1 MVRENRAWLF
11 ILFSMVFVGCYAT
24 IAQVLII
31 REFLVVFFGSELCIG
46 IILGTWLFGVAS
58 GAATGGRVVAG
69 FNDHLSAF
77 NIVLMLICL
86 ILPLELVLIRVLR
99 IVLDVPAGQYIPILS
114 LLFSSI
120 AIITP
125 FSFTIG
131 LIFPIGCKV
140 IRGFTRDSA
149 ADIGFVYILESIGS
163 LVGGLLFTFVLIT
176 RFQPLTIILVFNCI
190 LFLNI
195 FLMLLF
201 FDRGFFK
208 KGKSSSLFVRV
219 TSLASLSLFVVTSVL
234 LVSGVVN
241 RVDNY
246 FINVRWSSANPDIKL
261 LESIDSQYKNIV
273 IGIRDDQYSVFGNG
287 QFNFS
292 FPDEYENAQIAHLVM
307 TQHPDPK
314 RVLLIGGG
322 MGGLIGE
329 ILKHPIEELDYIELD
344 HALIESAE
352 KYLPPEEKEA
362 LSDKRVNIFHVDGR
376 YYIKRAKSKK
386 KYDLIFVN
394 IPDPS
399 TAFLNRFYT
408 VQFFQEANDI
418 LAEKGVFVTEIS
430 SAVNYIG
437 EEVGNYTGSIYQTLH
452 SVFPH
457 VIISPGQTNY
467 YFASNSYDTATFD
480 IRRLTNRYVE
490 RGIKSEFFSEYVF
503 NTLLPPEMVKS
514 VADDIK
520 MRKGLSVN
528 TDAKPV
534 TYFFNLMLWDKL
546 TGGKLGGTLQWLRNS
561 HITTFLTPIFIFIVC
576 RFAYV
581 TLFRHTPDVQ
591 QRFNSIVAIAT
602 TGFAGM
608 ALEIILIFAFQNIY
622 GYVYGNIGLIIA
634 VFMFGLAL
642 GGGISNRLILH
653 NKSGKILN
661 RLNFRQCF
669 FATPR
674 TENAEDFPRT
684 KDVED
689 IKIQSHKKIHEE
701 TGGQKEME
709 WIKIFM
715 VIESIIIAYA
725 CIMPFVLNQL
735 SSLFIDS
742 EYLFMILVVITGVL
756 VGLEFPLAG
765 KLYLMRKGE
774 LGITAGMIDSAD
786 HAGAFI
792 GALLTGV
799 LFVPLFGISGSCVI
813 IAALNLMSLLF
824 LLHLYYQKKKS

>member
-1 MVRENRAWLF
+1 MMRENRAWLF

-46 IILGTWLFGVAS
+46 IILGTWLLGIAS
-58 GAATGGRVVAG
+58 GAAAGGRVAG
-69 FNDHLSAF
+69 RFKNHLSAF
-77 NIVLMLICL
+77 IIVLVLMCV
-86 ILPLELVLIRVLR
+86 ILPLELVLIRILR
-99 IVLDVPAGQYIPILS
+99 LILNVPAGQYIPMLS

-120 AIITP
+120 CIITP

-131 LIFPIGCKV
+131 LIFPVGCKV
-140 IRGFTRDSA
+140 IRGFTRDLA

-163 LVGGLLFTFVLIT
+163 LIGGLLFTFVLIT
-176 RFQPLTIILVFNCI
+176 RFPPLTITLILNCI
-190 LFLNI
+190 LFLNV
-195 FLMLLF
+195 FLVFQF
-201 FDRGFFK
+201 FDRGFSK
-208 KGKSSSLFVRV
+208 KGKSSAPFVRGKSLACFSLFFV
-219 TSLASLSLFVVTSVL
+219 TFIL

-246 FINVRWSSANPDIKL
+246 FINVRWSSSNPDIKL
-261 LESIDSQYKNIV
+261 LESIDSRYENIV
-273 IGIRDDQYSVFGNG
+273 VGVRGDQYSVFGNG
-287 QFNFS
+287 QYNFA

-322 MGGLIGE
+322 MGGLIRE
-329 ILKHPIEELDYIELD
+329 VLKHPIEELDYVELD
-344 HALIESAE
+344 SALTESIK

-362 LSDKRVNIFHVDGR
+362 LSDKRVKVFHADGR
-376 YYIKRAKSKK
+376 YYVKSAKQEK

-408 VQFFQEANDI
+408 VQFFQEGSDI
-418 LAEKGVFVTEIS
+418 LADKGVFAIEIS
-430 SAVNYIG
+430 SAVNYMG

-467 YFASNSYDTATFD
+467 YFASNSSGTATFD
-480 IRRLTNRYVE
+480 IRTLTKRYVE
-490 RGIKSEFFSEYVF
+490 RGVKSEFFSEYVF
-503 NTLLPPEMVKS
+503 NTLLPPERVRF
-514 VADDIK
+514 VAREIES
-520 MRKGLSVN
+520 RKGLRVN

-546 TGGKLGGTLQWLRNS
+546 TGSKLGGILQWLKNS
-561 HITTFLTPIFIFIVC
+561 HVKTFLIPVFIFIAC

-581 TLFRHTPDVQ
+581 TVFRRSPDIQ
-591 QRFNSIVAIAT
+591 QRFNSIAAIAT

-622 GYVYGNIGLIIA
+622 GYVYEKIGLIIA
-634 VFMFGLAL
+634 AFMFGLAM
-642 GGGISNRLILH
+642 GGGISNRLILQS
-653 NKSGKILN
+653 KSGNVLN
-661 RLNFRQCF
+661 KLNPFSIFKAGVKSQQNHED
-669 FATPR
+669 
-674 TENAEDFPRT
+674 ENCLSVVGT
-684 KDVED
+684 KVAP
-689 IKIQSHKKIHEE
+689 EE
-701 TGGQKEME
+701 IGGQKEMN
-709 WIKIFM
+709 WIKIF
-715 VIESIIIAYA
+715 VVLESIIVAYA
-725 CIMPFVLNQL
+725 CIMPFILNQL
-735 SSLFIDS
+735 SSLFFDS

-774 LGITAGMIDSAD
+774 LGITAGTINSAD
-786 HAGAFI
+786 HAGACI

-813 IAALNLMSLLF
+813 IGVLNLMSLLF
-824 LLHLYYQKKKS
+824 FLHLYYQKRIF

>member
-1 MVRENRAWLF
+1 MIGENRAWLF

-58 GAATGGRVVAG
+58 GAATGGRIAG
-69 FNDHLSAF
+69 RFKNHLSAF
-77 NIVLMLICL
+77 IIVLVLMCA

-99 IVLDVPAGQYIPILS
+99 IILNVPAGQYIPMLS
-114 LLFSSI
+114 LLFS
-120 AIITP
+120 ALCIITP

-131 LIFPIGCKV
+131 LIFPIGCNV

-163 LVGGLLFTFVLIT
+163 LIGGLLFTFVLIT
-176 RFQPLTIILVFNCI
+176 RFQPFEIVLIFNCI

-195 FLMLLF
+195 FLILQLFDRRFSKKRKSFACILLF
-201 FDRGFFK
+201 F
-208 KGKSSSLFVRV
+208 V
-219 TSLASLSLFVVTSVL
+219 TFIL

-246 FINVRWSSANPDIKL
+246 FINVRWSSSNPNIKL
-261 LESIDSQYKNIV
+261 LESIDSRYENIV
-273 IGIRDDQYSVFGNG
+273 IGVRGDQYSVFGNG
-287 QFNFS
+287 QFNFA
-292 FPDEYENAQIAHLVM
+292 FPDEYENAQIAHLIM
-307 TQHPDPK
+307 TQHPAPK

-322 MGGLIGE
+322 MGGLIRE
-329 ILKHPIEELDYIELD
+329 MLKHPIEELDYVELD
-344 HALIESAE
+344 PALTESIK

-362 LSDKRVNIFHVDGR
+362 LSDKRVKIFHADGR
-376 YYIKRAKSKK
+376 YYVKKAKNKK

-408 VQFFQEANDI
+408 AQFFKEGNDI
-418 LAEKGVFVTEIS
+418 LTDNGVLGIEIT
-430 SAVNYIG
+430 SAANYLG
-437 EEVGNYTGSIYQTLH
+437 EEVGNYTGSLYQTLH

-467 YFASNSYDTATFD
+467 YFASNSSDTATFD
-480 IRRLTNRYVE
+480 IRTLTNRYVE
-490 RGIKSEFFSEYVF
+490 RGVRSDFFSEHVF
-503 NTLLPPEMVKS
+503 NTLLPPERVKF
-514 VADDIK
+514 VADEIK
-520 MRKGLSVN
+520 SKKGLRVN

-546 TGGKLGGTLQWLRNS
+546 TGSKLAGMLQWLKDS
-561 HITTFLTPIFIFIVC
+561 HVKTFLIPVLILLVC

-581 TLFRHTPDVQ
+581 TIFRRSPDVQ
-591 QRFNSIVAIAT
+591 QRFNSIAAIAT

-622 GYVYGNIGLIIA
+622 GYVYENIGLIIA
-634 VFMFGLAL
+634 VFMFGIAL
-642 GGGISNRLILH
+642 GGGISNRLILQSRSGNVL
-653 NKSGKILN
+653 NKLN
-661 RLNFRQCF
+661 PLAIFKKGSKSRQ
-669 FATPR
+669 
-674 TENAEDFPRT
+674 DY
-684 KDVED
+684 
-689 IKIQSHKKIHEE
+689 EE
-701 TGGQKEME
+701 IGRQKEME
-709 WIKIFM
+709 WIKIFI
-715 VIESIIIAYA
+715 VIESIIVVYA

-735 SSLFIDS
+735 SSLFFDS

-756 VGLEFPLAG
+756 VGLEFPIAG

-774 LGITAGMIDSAD
+774 LGTAAGTIDSAD

-799 LFVPLFGISGSCVI
+799 LFVPLFGIFGSCVI

-824 LLHLYYQKKKS
+824 FLYLYYQKRKS

>member
-1 MVRENRAWLF
+1 MIRENRAWLF

-58 GAATGGRVVAG
+58 GAAVGGRVAG
-69 FNDHLSAF
+69 RFKDQLSVF
-77 NIVLMLICL
+77 INVLLLMCA
-86 ILPLELVLIRVLR
+86 ILPLELVSIRVLR
-99 IVLDVPAGQYIPILS
+99 LILNVSAGQYIPILS
-114 LLFSSI
+114 LLLSSLC
-120 AIITP
+120 IITP

-131 LIFPIGCKV
+131 LIFPVGCKV

-163 LVGGLLFTFVLIT
+163 LIGGLLFTFVLIA
-176 RFQPLTIILVFNCI
+176 RFQPFTIILIFNSI
-190 LFLNI
+190 LFLNL
-195 FLMLLF
+195 FLMLRFL
-201 FDRGFFK
+201 DRGLSNE
-208 KGKSSSLFVRV
+208 GKSSALFVRRKSLVSLLLFLV
-219 TSLASLSLFVVTSVL
+219 TFILLA
-234 LVSGVVN
+234 SGVVN

-246 FINVRWSSANPDIKL
+246 LINVRWSSSNPNIKL
-261 LESIDSQYKNIV
+261 LESINSRYENIV
-273 IGIRDDQYSVFGNG
+273 VGVRDDQYSVFGNG
-287 QFNFS
+287 QFNFA
-292 FPDEYENAQIAHLVM
+292 FPDEYVNSQMAHLIM

-322 MGGLIGE
+322 MGGLIRE
-329 ILKHPIEELDYIELD
+329 MLKHPIEELDYIEFD
-344 HALIESAE
+344 PALTESIK
-352 KYLPPEEKEA
+352 KYLPLEEKEA
-362 LSDKRVNIFHVDGR
+362 LSDKRVRIFHVDGR
-376 YYIKRAKSKK
+376 YYVKRAKSEK

-408 VQFFQEANDI
+408 VQFFQEGNEI
-418 LAEKGVFVTEIS
+418 LANNGVFGIEIS
-430 SAVNYIG
+430 SAVNYLG

-480 IRRLTNRYVE
+480 IRTLTKRYVE
-490 RGIKSEFFSEYVF
+490 RGVKSDFFSEHVF
-503 NTLLPPEMVKS
+503 NTLLPPEMVKFVS
-514 VADDIK
+514 DEIES
-520 MRKGLSVN
+520 REGLRVN

-534 TYFFNLMLWDKL
+534 TYFLNLMLCDKL
-546 TGGKLGGTLQWLRNS
+546 TGSKLGGILQWIKDS
-561 HITTFLTPIFIFIVC
+561 HVKAFLIPVFVFIVC

-581 TLFRHTPDVQ
+581 TVFRCSPDVQ
-591 QRFNSIVAIAT
+591 QRFNSIAAIAT

-622 GYVYGNIGLIIA
+622 GYVYENIGFIIA
-634 VFMFGLAL
+634 VFMFGMAL
-642 GGGISNRLILH
+642 GGGISNRLILRST
-653 NKSGKILN
+653 SGRILDK
-661 RLNFRQCF
+661 LSLRQHF
-669 FATPR
+669 LDTN
-674 TENAEDFPRT
+674 T
-684 KDVED
+684 
-689 IKIQSHKKIHEE
+689 QSRKKAPEE
-701 TGGQKEME
+701 IGWQREME
-709 WIKIFM
+709 WIKIFI
-715 VIESIIIAYA
+715 VLEFIIVVYA

-735 SSLFIDS
+735 SSLFSDS
-742 EYLFMILVVITGVL
+742 EYLFMILVAITGVL
-756 VGLEFPLAG
+756 VGLEFPIAG
-765 KLYLMRKGE
+765 KLYIMRKGE
-774 LGITAGMIDSAD
+774 LGTTAGTIDSAD

-824 LLHLYYQKKKS
+824 FIHLYYQKKIL

>member
-1 MVRENRAWLF
+1 MIRENRAWLF

-58 GAATGGRVVAG
+58 GAAIGGKVVAR
-69 FNDHLSAF
+69 FKDHLSAF
-77 NIVLMLICL
+77 NIVLMLMCL

-99 IVLDVPAGQYIPILS
+99 IVLNVPAGQYIPILS

-163 LVGGLLFTFVLIT
+163 LIGGLLFTFVLIT
-176 RFQPLTIILVFNCI
+176 RFQPLTITLIFNCI

-195 FLMLLF
+195 YLMLLF
-201 FDRGFFK
+201 FNREFFK
-208 KGKSSSLFVRV
+208 KGESSAPFAWV

-246 FINVRWSSANPDIKL
+246 FINVRWSSVNPDIKL
-261 LESIDSQYKNIV
+261 LESIDSQYENIV
-273 IGIRDDQYSVFGNG
+273 IGVRDDQYSVFGNG
-287 QFNFS
+287 QFNFA

-376 YYIKRAKSKK
+376 YYVKREKNKK
-386 KYDLIFVN
+386 EYDLIFVN

-408 VQFFQEANDI
+408 LQFFQEADDI
-418 LAEKGVFVTEIS
+418 LADKGVFAIEIS
-430 SAVNYIG
+430 SAVNYMG

-480 IRRLTNRYVE
+480 ILTLTNRYTE
-490 RGIKSEFFSEYVF
+490 RGVKSEFFSEYVF
-503 NTLLPPEMVKS
+503 NTLLQPEMVKS
-514 VADDIK
+514 VADDIER
-520 MRKGLSVN
+520 RKGLRVN

-546 TGGKLGGTLQWLRNS
+546 TGGKLGGTLQWLKNS
-561 HITTFLTPIFIFIVC
+561 HITTFLIPVFILVVC

-581 TLFRHTPDVQ
+581 TLFIRSPDVQ

-622 GYVYGNIGLIIA
+622 GYMYENIGLIIA

-642 GGGISNRLILH
+642 GGVISNRLILH
-653 NKSGKILN
+653 NTSRKILN
-661 RLNFRQCF
+661 RLSFRQHF

-674 TENAEDFPRT
+674 TKGA
-684 KDVED
+684 ED
-689 IKIQSHKKIHEE
+689 IKAQSLKKNHEE
-701 TGGQKEME
+701 IGGQMEME
-709 WIKIFM
+709 WIKIFI
-715 VIESIIIAYA
+715 VIESIIVVYA
-725 CIMPFVLNQL
+725 SIMPFILDQL
-735 SSLFIDS
+735 SSLFVDS

-756 VGLEFPLAG
+756 VGLEFPIAG
-765 KLYLMRKGE
+765 KLCLMRKGE
-774 LGITAGMIDSAD
+774 LGTTAGTIDSAD

-799 LFVPLFGISGSCVI
+799 LFVPLFGIAGSCVI
-813 IAALNLMSLLF
+813 IAVLNLMSLLF
-824 LLHLYYQKKKS
+824 LLHLYYQRKKA

>member
-1 MVRENRAWLF
+1 MIRENRAWLF

-58 GAATGGRVVAG
+58 GAAVGGRVAG
-69 FNDHLSAF
+69 RFKNQLSAF
-77 NIVLMLICL
+77 IIVLLLMCA

-99 IVLDVPAGQYIPILS
+99 LILNVPAGQYIPILS
-114 LLFSSI
+114 LLLSSLC
-120 AIITP
+120 IITP

-163 LVGGLLFTFVLIT
+163 LIGGLLFTFVLIA
-176 RFQPLTIILVFNCI
+176 RFQPFTITLIFNSI
-190 LFLNI
+190 LFLNL
-195 FLMLLF
+195 FLMLQFL
-201 FDRGFFK
+201 DRGLSNK
-208 KGKSSSLFVRV
+208 WKSSALFVRAKSLTCLLLFLV
-219 TSLASLSLFVVTSVL
+219 TFIL

-246 FINVRWSSANPDIKL
+246 LINVRWSSSNPNIKL
-261 LESIDSQYKNIV
+261 LESIDSRYENIV
-273 IGIRDDQYSVFGNG
+273 VGVRDDQYSVFGNG
-287 QFNFS
+287 QFNFA
-292 FPDEYENAQIAHLVM
+292 FPDEYVNAQIAHLIM
-307 TQHPDPK
+307 TQHPDPR

-322 MGGLIGE
+322 MGGLIRE
-329 ILKHPIEELDYIELD
+329 MLKHPIEELDYIELD
-344 HALIESAE
+344 PALIELAE

-376 YYIKRAKSKK
+376 YYVKRAKSKK

-408 VQFFQEANDI
+408 VQFFQEGNDI
-418 LAEKGVFVTEIS
+418 LANKGVFAIEIS
-430 SAVNYIG
+430 SAVNYMG

-480 IRRLTNRYVE
+480 IRTLTNRYVE
-490 RGIKSEFFSEYVF
+490 RGVKSEFFSEYVF
-503 NTLLPPEMVKS
+503 NTLLQPEMVKS
-514 VADDIK
+514 VADGIER
-520 MRKGLSVN
+520 RKGLRVN

-534 TYFFNLMLWDKL
+534 TYFLNLMLWDKL
-546 TGGKLGGTLQWLRNS
+546 TGDKLGGTLQWLKNS
-561 HITTFLTPIFIFIVC
+561 HVTTFLIPVLILVVC
-576 RFAYV
+576 RFVYV
-581 TLFRHTPDVQ
+581 TLFSRSPDVQ
-591 QRFNSIVAIAT
+591 QRFNSIAAIAT

-622 GYVYGNIGLIIA
+622 GYVYENIGLIIA
-634 VFMFGLAL
+634 VFMFGMAL
-642 GGGISNRLILH
+642 GGGISNRLILRST
-653 NKSGKILN
+653 SGGILN
-661 RLNFRQCF
+661 RLSSPRRVCLGHDLRRHFH
-669 FATPR
+669 ATK
-674 TENAEDFPRT
+674 T
-684 KDVED
+684 
-689 IKIQSHKKIHEE
+689 QSHKKTSEE
-701 TGGQKEME
+701 IGGQSEME
-709 WIKIFM
+709 WIKIFI
-715 VIESIIIAYA
+715 VLESIIVVYA

-735 SSLFIDS
+735 SSLFSDS
-742 EYLFMILVVITGVL
+742 EYLFMILVAVTGVL
-756 VGLEFPLAG
+756 VGLEFPIAG

-774 LGITAGMIDSAD
+774 LGTTAGTIDSAD

-813 IAALNLMSLLF
+813 IAVLNLMSLLLF
-824 LLHLYYQKKKS
+824 IHLYYQREHP

>member
-1 MVRENRAWLF
+1 MIRENRAWLF
-11 ILFSMVFVGCYAT
+11 ILFSMVCVGCYAT

-58 GAATGGRVVAG
+58 GAATGGRIADR
-69 FNDHLSAF
+69 FKSNLSPF
-77 NIVLMLICL
+77 IIVLVMMCL

-99 IVLDVPAGQYIPILS
+99 LILNVPAGQYIPMLS
-114 LLFSSI
+114 LLLSSI
-120 AIITP
+120 CIITP

-131 LIFPIGCKV
+131 LSFPIGCKV

-163 LVGGLLFTFVLIT
+163 LIGGLLFTFVLIT
-176 RFQPLTIILVFNCI
+176 RFQPLTITLIFSCI
-190 LFLNI
+190 LFLNL
-195 FLMLLF
+195 FLMHQF
-201 FDRGFFK
+201 IDRGFSK
-208 KGKSSSLFVRV
+208 ERKSSALFALGKP
-219 TSLASLSLFVVTSVL
+219 LASLSLFFVTLIL

-241 RVDNY
+241 KVDNY
-246 FINVRWSSANPDIKL
+246 FINVRWSSSNPDIKL
-261 LESIDSQYKNIV
+261 LESIDSRYENIV
-273 IGIRDDQYSVFGNG
+273 VGVRGDQYSVFGNG
-287 QFNFS
+287 QFNFA

-322 MGGLIGE
+322 MGGLIRE
-329 ILKHPIEELDYIELD
+329 MLKHPIEELDYIELD
-344 HALIESAE
+344 PALTESIS

-362 LSDKRVNIFHVDGR
+362 LSDKRVKIFHVDGR
-376 YYIKRAKSKK
+376 YYVKRAKTGK

-408 VQFFQEANDI
+408 VQFFQEGHDI
-418 LAEKGVFVTEIS
+418 LADKGVFGIEIS

-467 YFASNSYDTATFD
+467 YFASNSSDTATFD
-480 IRRLTNRYVE
+480 IRTLTKRFVE
-490 RGIKSEFFSEYVF
+490 RDVKSEFFSEYVF
-503 NTLLPPEMVKS
+503 NTLLPPERVKFVTDEIES
-514 VADDIK
+514 
-520 MRKGLSVN
+520 RKNLRVN

-546 TGGKLGGTLQWLRNS
+546 TGSKLGGVLQWLKNS
-561 HITTFLTPIFIFIVC
+561 HVKTFLVPVALLVVC

-581 TLFRHTPDVQ
+581 TVFRRSQDVQ
-591 QRFNSIVAIAT
+591 LRFNSIVAIAT

-622 GYVYGNIGLIIA
+622 GYVYENIGLIIA

-642 GGGISNRLILH
+642 GCGISNRLILQGTSG
-653 NKSGKILN
+653 NVLNTLNSFTMFKEGVKSQQNHEDGNCLSIAGKK
-661 RLNFRQCF
+661 
-669 FATPR
+669 A
-674 TENAEDFPRT
+674 A
-684 KDVED
+684 
-689 IKIQSHKKIHEE
+689 HEE
-701 TGGQKEME
+701 IGRQKEKE
-709 WIKIFM
+709 WIKMFIAL
-715 VIESIIIAYA
+715 ESIIVVYA
-725 CIMPFVLNQL
+725 CIMPFILNQL
-735 SSLFIDS
+735 SSLFFDS
-742 EYLFMILVVITGVL
+742 EYLFMILVAITGVL
-756 VGLEFPLAG
+756 VGLEFPIAG

-774 LGITAGMIDSAD
+774 LGTTAGTIDSAD

-813 IAALNLMSLLF
+813 IAVLNLMSLLLF
-824 LLHLYYQKKKS
+824 LHLYYQKRIF

>member
-1 MVRENRAWLF
+1 MIRENRAWLF

-46 IILGTWLFGVAS
+46 IILGTWLLGVAS
-58 GAATGGRVVAG
+58 GAVTGGRVAG
-69 FNDHLSAF
+69 RFKDHLSPF
-77 NIVLMLICL
+77 IIVLVLMCV

-99 IVLDVPAGQYIPILS
+99 LILNVPAGQYIPMLS

-120 AIITP
+120 GIITP

-131 LIFPIGCKV
+131 LIFPIGCNV

-163 LVGGLLFTFVLIT
+163 LIGGLLFTFVLIT
-176 RFQPLTIILVFNCI
+176 RFQPLTITLIFSCI
-190 LFLNI
+190 LFLNL
-195 FLMLLF
+195 FLMLQF
-201 FDRGFFK
+201 FDRGISK
-208 KGKSSSLFVRV
+208 KGKSSALFVRGK
-219 TSLASLSLFVVTSVL
+219 SLACLSLFFVTFIL

-246 FINVRWSSANPDIKL
+246 FISVRWSSSNPDIKL
-261 LESIDSQYKNIV
+261 LESIDSRYENIV
-273 IGIRDDQYSVFGNG
+273 VGVRDDQYSIFGNG
-287 QFNFS
+287 QFNFA

-322 MGGLIGE
+322 MGGLIRE
-329 ILKHPIEELDYIELD
+329 MLKHPLEELDYIELD
-344 HALIESAE
+344 PALTESIK

-362 LSDKRVNIFHVDGR
+362 LSDKRVKIIHADGR
-376 YYIKRAKSKK
+376 YYVKRAKHGK

-408 VQFFQEANDI
+408 VQFFQEGSDI
-418 LAEKGVFVTEIS
+418 LADKGVFGIEIS
-430 SAVNYIG
+430 SAVNYMG

-467 YFASNSYDTATFD
+467 YFASNSYGTATFD
-480 IRRLTNRYVE
+480 IRTLTKRYVE
-490 RGIKSEFFSEYVF
+490 RGVKSEFFSEYVF
-503 NTLLPPEMVKS
+503 NTLLPPDMVRF
-514 VADDIK
+514 VAGEIES
-520 MRKGLSVN
+520 RKGLRVN
-528 TDAKPV
+528 TDTKPV

-546 TGGKLGGTLQWLRNS
+546 TGGKLGGILQWLKNS
-561 HITTFLTPIFIFIVC
+561 HVKIFLIPVFIFIVC

-581 TLFRHTPDVQ
+581 TVFRRSPDVQ
-591 QRFNSIVAIAT
+591 QRFNSIMAIAT

-622 GYVYGNIGLIIA
+622 GYVYENIGLIIA

-642 GGGISNRLILH
+642 GGGISSRLI
-653 NKSGKILN
+653 
-661 RLNFRQCF
+661 
-669 FATPR
+669 
-674 TENAEDFPRT
+674 
-684 KDVED
+684 
-689 IKIQSHKKIHEE
+689 IQSTSGNVLSKLNPFTMFKEGVKSQQNHEDENCLSVAGKKATHEE
-701 TGGQKEME
+701 RGRQKEME
-709 WIKIFM
+709 WIKIFI
-715 VIESIIIAYA
+715 VIESIIVVYA
-725 CIMPFVLNQL
+725 CIMPFILSQL
-735 SSLFIDS
+735 SSLFFDS
-742 EYLFMILVVITGVL
+742 EYMFMILVAITGVL
-756 VGLEFPLAG
+756 VGLEFPIAG
-765 KLYLMRKGE
+765 KLYLVRKGGV
-774 LGITAGMIDSAD
+774 GITAGTIDSAD

-813 IAALNLMSLLF
+813 IAVLNLMSLLF
-824 LLHLYYQKKKS
+824 FLHLYFQKRD